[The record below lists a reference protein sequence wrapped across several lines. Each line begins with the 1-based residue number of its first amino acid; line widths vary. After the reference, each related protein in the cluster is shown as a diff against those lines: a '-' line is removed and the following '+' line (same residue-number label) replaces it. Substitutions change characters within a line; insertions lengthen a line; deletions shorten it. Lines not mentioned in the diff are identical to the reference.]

1 MQRPATLTL
10 QLTVSQHRDTPH
22 VHVCASWLEGQ
33 APADIV
39 GLPGLTDFFP

>member
-22 VHVCASWLEGQ
+22 VQVCGSWPEGQ

-39 GLPGLTDFFP
+39 GLLGLNDFSP